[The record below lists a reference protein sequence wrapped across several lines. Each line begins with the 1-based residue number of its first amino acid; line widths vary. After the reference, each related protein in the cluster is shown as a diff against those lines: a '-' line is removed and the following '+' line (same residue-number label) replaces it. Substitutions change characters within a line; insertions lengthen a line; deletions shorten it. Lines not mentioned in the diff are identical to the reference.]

1 MTDLQNADMSTYVDP
16 KFQDPQAAP
25 TQDFYRHTNG
35 GWLDTHQIP
44 ADRPADGAFQQL
56 FDRSEADQR
65 QLVESLEADAADPD
79 AAKMATIYQQFLD
92 EDAVEASGYAP
103 LQSLMD
109 SIYGATDHG
118 QLFAVMGQLMREGV
132 GGLFDASV
140 TVDMNDTSRYAIF
153 FSQAGLELPDEAFYR
168 EEQYEPIRQAYVAF
182 LDEAAT
188 MVSDELADVMGPQS
202 SGEFGATVLQ
212 VETLIASHHW
222 DNVSCR
228 DAVKSNN
235 PMRLQDFQA
244 AHPHLDWERWWQGLG
259 QQPAPDTWV
268 SVRQPSFFTAMDQQW
283 SQVPLA
289 QWQAWMAA
297 HVLSHFAPFLPGALL
312 QSQFNFRRTL
322 TGAEQLRP
330 RWKRALGFVESTMG
344 DALGRLFVEA
354 HFPPSHREQMDSLV
368 ARLLEAYRQSITAL
382 EWMGPDTR
390 ERALVKLGTFNP
402 KIGYPSKW
410 RDYSDFTPGENL
422 VETARHNAAFAT
434 DFDFAHLQWDQVDR
448 DEWFMTPQ
456 TVNAYYYPL
465 LNEIV
470 FPAAILRP
478 PFFDPQ
484 APDAVNFGAIG
495 AVIGH
500 EIGHGFDDQ
509 GSQYDENGLLRNWWE
524 DSDRE
529 EFTARTKRLITQY
542 AQFSPAQLSDEHKVN
557 GELTIGENIGDLG
570 GLSIAWKAYLLSLE
584 ERGIASPDE
593 DVHGDYTGAQLFFYS
608 WARVWRQKSRDE
620 LMIQLLAIDPHSPT
634 EFRCNGVVKNM
645 DAFHETFGTQ
655 PGDGMWMD
663 PKERVTIW

>member
-1 MTDLQNADMSTYVDP
+1 MTDMQNADMTAYVDP
-16 KFQDPQAAP
+16 KFQDPNTAA
-25 TQDFYRHTNG
+25 TADFYRHTNG
-35 GWLDTHQIP
+35 QWLDTHQIP
-44 ADRPADGAFQQL
+44 ADRPADGAFYQL
-56 FDRSEADQR
+56 HDRSEADQR
-65 QLVESLEADAADPD
+65 RLVEALSADDGDADAR
-79 AAKMATIYQQFLD
+79 KLATVYQQFLD

-103 LQSLMD
+103 LKPLLEQV
-109 SIYGATDHG
+109 YAAENHG
-118 QLFAVMGQLMREGV
+118 ELFAVMGQLMREGV
-132 GGLFDASV
+132 SGLFDASV

-153 FSQAGLELPDEAFYR
+153 LSQSGLELPDEGFYR
-168 EEQYEPIRQAYVAF
+168 EAQYEPIRQAYVAF
-182 LDEAAT
+182 LEEAASL
-188 MVSDELADVMGPQS
+188 VAPELPELFNAERRQD
-202 SGEFGATVLQ
+202 FGATVLE
-212 VETLIASHHW
+212 VETVLASHHW

-235 PMRLQDFQA
+235 PMLLENFEA
-244 AHPHLDWERWWQGLG
+244 SHPHLDWAAWWRGMQ

-268 SVRQPSFFTAMDQQW
+268 NVRQPSFFAAMDQQW
-283 SQVPLA
+283 MEVPLP
-289 QWQAWMAA
+289 QWQAWLAA
-297 HVLSHFAPFLPGALL
+297 HVLSHFAPFLPSALL

-322 TGAEQLRP
+322 TGAEELRP
-330 RWKRALGFVESTMG
+330 RWKRALDFVESTMG
-344 DALGRLFVEA
+344 NALGRLFVEK
-354 HFPPSHREQMDSLV
+354 HFPPSYRDQMDALV
-368 ARLLEAYRQSITAL
+368 AQLLEAYRQSISNL

-402 KIGYPSKW
+402 KIGYPRKW
-410 RDYSDFTPGENL
+410 RDYTDFTPADNL
-422 VETARHNAAFAT
+422 VETARRNATFAV
-434 DFDFAHLQWDQVDR
+434 DFEFAHLEWEQVDR

-542 AQFSPAQLSDEHKVN
+542 SQFSPAQLSDDHKVN
-557 GELTIGENIGDLG
+557 GDLTIGENIGDLG
-570 GLSIAWKAYLLSLE
+570 GLSIAWKAYLLSLAQ
-584 ERGIASPDE
+584 RGIDSPNE
-593 DVHGDYTGAQLFFYS
+593 DVHGDFTGAQLFFYS

-620 LMIQLLAIDPHSPT
+620 LAIQLLAIDPHSPA

-655 PGDGMWMD
+655 PGDGMWLE
-663 PKERVTIW
+663 PQERVSIW